1 MPAAKPTAAASA
13 ECGAAWR
20 GPALAIA
27 GAVAFSGKAIIV
39 KLAYRYPVDPV
50 TLVMLRMLVAL
61 PFFALMAWWAGRHEP
76 ALSGR
81 ERLTVAT
88 LGFNG
93 YYLASTLDFLGL
105 QYISA
110 GLERLILYLVPAA
123 VVVLSW
129 LLFGRRASARQ
140 WLLMLLGYGGL
151 MLAFGHEW
159 RVEGSRVALGA
170 TLVTAS
176 MLSYALYLIHSGEMV
191 RRIGA
196 LRLAGG
202 ASLVACLLCMLQF
215 VLLRPLSTLARIDAP
230 VWWLSMLNGTL
241 CTVLPVL
248 AVMMAIERIGA
259 TRTAQLGM
267 VGPVSTI
274 VLGMLLLDE
283 PLTVWLAAGSAC
295 VLLCV
300 ALLSRNR

>member
-1 MPAAKPTAAASA
+1 MPAARPTAAASA
-13 ECGAAWR
+13 DGGTGWR
-20 GPALAIA
+20 GPALALA

-39 KLAYRYPVDPV
+39 KLAYRYPVDAV

-61 PFFALMAWWAGRHEP
+61 PFFALMAWWAGRGQP
-76 ALSGR
+76 ALSRR

-123 VVVLSW
+123 VVVLSR

-151 MLAFGHEW
+151 MLALGHEV
-159 RVEGSRVALGA
+159 RLEGSRVALGA
-170 TLVTAS
+170 ALVSGS

-202 ASLVACLLCMLQF
+202 ASLVACLLCLLQF
-215 VLLRPLSTLARIDAP
+215 VALRPLASLARIDPA
-230 VWWLSMLNGTL
+230 VWWLSLVNGTL

-259 TRTAQLGM
+259 TRAAQFGM

-274 VLGMLLLDE
+274 AMGWLLLDE
-283 PLTVWLAAGSAC
+283 PLTIWLAVGSLC
-295 VLLCV
+295 VLVSV
-300 ALLSRNR
+300 ALLSRSR